1 MLRQPA
7 QGMRSPS
14 ALGLGRCPRQ
24 AQSLAGPARLVQA
37 PLPRLTRRDCRS
49 GVARTTQA
57 VAAPPQQQQ
66 QQQQTSGNGVVT
78 AERHEA
84 SDLEVDSVLA
94 KELGENGA
102 LSLEDGCSSQ
112 HWTAAKCA
120 LRN

>member
-7 QGMRSPS
+7 QGMRSHP
-14 ALGLGRCPRQ
+14 AMGLGRCPRQ

-37 PLPRLTRRDCRS
+37 PLPRLTRRECRS

-66 QQQQTSGNGVVT
+66 QQSSGNGVVT

-102 LSLEDGCSSQ
+102 PLEDGCSSQ